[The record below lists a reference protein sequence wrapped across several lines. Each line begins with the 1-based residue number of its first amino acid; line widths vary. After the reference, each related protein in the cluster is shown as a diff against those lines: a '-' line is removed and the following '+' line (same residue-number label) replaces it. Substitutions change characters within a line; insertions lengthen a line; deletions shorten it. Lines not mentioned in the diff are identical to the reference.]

1 MAGLDDII
9 SQIPI
14 GDLAKKLGVDE
25 ATANQAVQK
34 ALPALLGGM
43 RANAEQGGG
52 QSLEKAV
59 DKHSAALVDGGV
71 DLDEVDTDDGSKIV
85 KNVFGSSENQVA
97 AALGSTGGAAG
108 GGAPGGGIGDVIG
121 KALPVLAP
129 IVMSF
134 LAKQKSG
141 GAQATGGGGIG
152 DLLGGLLGGGGG
164 GGAAAGGAKSGGGIG
179 DLLGGLGGLL
189 GGGKK

>member
-52 QSLEKAV
+52 QSLEQAV

-71 DLDEVDTDDGSKIV
+71 DLDDVDTDDGSKIV

-97 AALGSTGGAAG
+97 AALGSTGG
-108 GGAPGGGIGDVIG
+108 GAGGGIGDVIG

-134 LAKQKSG
+134 LAKQKGG
-141 GAQATGGGGIG
+141 GAEATGGGGIG

>member
-1 MAGLDDII
+1 MR
-9 SQIPI
+9 SVR
-14 GDLAKKLGVDE
+14 GVDE

-43 RANAEQGGG
+43 RANAEQGGD
-52 QSLEKAV
+52 QSLERAV

-71 DLDEVDTDDGSKIV
+71 DLDDVDTDDGSKIV

-97 AALGSTGGAAG
+97 AALGSTGGGAG
-108 GGAPGGGIGDVIG
+108 GGAGGGIGVIG

-141 GAQATGGGGIG
+141 GAQAAQGSDGIG
-152 DLLGGLLGGGGG
+152 DLLGGLLGGGSGGG

>member
-52 QSLEKAV
+52 QSLERAV

-71 DLDEVDTDDGSKIV
+71 DLDDVDTDDGSKIV

-97 AALGSTGGAAG
+97 AALGSTGGGAG
-108 GGAPGGGIGDVIG
+108 GGA
-121 KALPVLAP
+121 
-129 IVMSF
+129 
-134 LAKQKSG
+134 
-141 GAQATGGGGIG
+141 GGGIG
-152 DLLGGLLGGGGG
+152 DLLGGLLGGG
-164 GGAAAGGAKSGGGIG
+164 
-179 DLLGGLGGLL
+179 
-189 GGGKK
+189 KK